1 MGIQIKMLKDDAN
14 LAPEPVNVN
23 LFVMKRRSVHIELAR
38 RDFFEPIDA
47 AEQGALAGTGRS
59 DNHDYFALF
68 DPKVD
73 ILEDMEAAVKF
84 TDVLEFDQKYTS
96 LPM

>member
-1 MGIQIKMLKDDAN
+1 MGIQIKMLKDDAD
-14 LAPEPVNVN
+14 LAAEPVNVD
-23 LFVMKRRSVHIELAR
+23 LFVMQRRSVYVELAR
-38 RDFFEPIDA
+38 RDFFQPIDT
-47 AEQGALAGTGRS
+47 AEQSALAGTGRS
-59 DNHDYFALF
+59 DNHDHFALF

>member
-1 MGIQIKMLKDDAN
+1 MQ
-14 LAPEPVNVN
+14 
-23 LFVMKRRSVHIELAR
+23 RRSVYVELAR
-38 RDFFEPIDA
+38 RDFFQPIDA
-47 AEQGALAGTGRS
+47 AEQGALAGTGRP
-59 DNHDYFALF
+59 DDHDHFALF

-73 ILEDMEAAVKF
+73 ILEDMKAAVKF